1 MSGSV
6 NEGRVTRFTTLGRTG
21 LRVSVAGLGCGG
33 HSRLGQTSGATE
45 SDSVAVVERVLD
57 LGVNFI
63 DTARAYR
70 TEPIVGKAIAGKR
83 HSVVI
88 STKVIP
94 RDSQGLLGA
103 DRLIA
108 SLEHSLK
115 RLRTDYVDVFH
126 LHGVD
131 PDQYEHCVQEL
142 VPALHRLR
150 EQGKIRFLGI
160 TERFS
165 RDPQHRMLKRALR
178 DDCWDVLMVGFN
190 LLNPSAR
197 ERVLQPAIERGVG
210 TLIMFA
216 VRRALSQPAELRK
229 VVLDL
234 VERGAIPSD
243 GIDLDDPL
251 GFLIAQDCASGV
263 VEAAYRFCSHE
274 PGAHVILSGTGKI
287 AHLEQNVAAIESGPL
302 PTGDLERLRG
312 LFGTV
317 DFISGN

>member
-1 MSGSV
+1 M
-6 NEGRVTRFTTLGRTG
+6 TRFTTLGRTG

-33 HSRLGQTSGATE
+33 HSRLGQTSGATASE
-45 SDSVAVVERVLD
+45 SVAVVERALD
-57 LGVNFI
+57 LGINFI

-70 TEPIVGKAIAGKR
+70 TETIVGKAIAGKR
-83 HSVVI
+83 ESVVI

-94 RDSQGLLGA
+94 RTGQGLLGA
-103 DRLIA
+103 EGLVQ
-108 SLEHSLK
+108 SLERSLE
-115 RLRTDYVDVFH
+115 RLGTDYVDVFH

-131 PDQYEHCVQEL
+131 LDQYDHCRNEL
-142 VPALHRLR
+142 VPALERLR

-160 TERFS
+160 TERFAG
-165 RDPQHRMLKRALR
+165 DPQHRMLERALR
-178 DDCWDVLMVGFN
+178 DDCWDVMMVGFS

-197 ERVLQPAIERGVG
+197 ERVLQPALGRGVG

-229 VVLDL
+229 VVEDL
-234 VERGAIPSD
+234 MARHAITAD
-243 GIDLDDPL
+243 GIDPDDPL
-251 GFLIAQDCASGV
+251 GFLVSHGARSV

-274 PGAHVILSGTGKI
+274 PGAHVVLSGTGNV

-302 PTGDLERLRG
+302 PPTALARLRE
-312 LFGTV
+312 LFGGI

>member
-1 MSGSV
+1 M
-6 NEGRVTRFTTLGRTG
+6 
-21 LRVSVAGLGCGG
+21 
-33 HSRLGQTSGATE
+33 
-45 SDSVAVVERVLD
+45 
-57 LGVNFI
+57 
-63 DTARAYR
+63 
-70 TEPIVGKAIAGKR
+70 GKAIAGKR

-94 RDSQGLLGA
+94 RDGQGLLGA

-108 SLEHSLK
+108 SLEHSLE

-131 PDQYEHCVQEL
+131 PDRYEHCVQVL

-165 RDPQHRMLKRALR
+165 RDPQHRILKRALR

-216 VRRALSQPAELRK
+216 VRRALS
-229 VVLDL
+229 
-234 VERGAIPSD
+234 
-243 GIDLDDPL
+243 
-251 GFLIAQDCASGV
+251 
-263 VEAAYRFCSHE
+263 
-274 PGAHVILSGTGKI
+274 
-287 AHLEQNVAAIESGPL
+287 
-302 PTGDLERLRG
+302 
-312 LFGTV
+312 
-317 DFISGN
+317 